1 MIYEEA
7 VVLSQ
12 PFDEV
17 VKAVREALGE
27 QGFGVLTEIDLQAT
41 LKAKVGTEIDEY
53 LILGAC
59 NPALASRAVQAM
71 PQIGALLPC
80 NVIVRQTERGVA
92 VEALDPGLMATITED
107 DAMVPIATEAR
118 TLIGNALSA
127 LMA

>member
-1 MIYEEA
+1 MIYEE
-7 VVLSQ
+7 VVLLKQ

-17 VKAVREALGE
+17 VTDVRAALAD
-27 QGFGVLTEIDLQAT
+27 QGFGVLTEIDLKET
-41 LKAKVGTEIDEY
+41 LKAKVGTEIDRH

-59 NPALASRAVQAM
+59 NPRLASRAVQAM

-80 NVIVRQTERGVA
+80 NVVVRETEAGVA
-92 VEALDPGLMATITED
+92 VEALDPGLMATISDSE
-107 DAMVPIATEAR
+107 AMIPIADEAR

>member
-7 VVLSQ
+7 VILDQ
-12 PFDEV
+12 PFDDV
-17 VKAVREALGE
+17 VSAVRVAFAE

-41 LKAKVGTEIDEY
+41 LKAKAATDIDRY

-59 NPALASRAVQAM
+59 NPALASRAVQVV

-80 NVIVRQTERGVA
+80 NVIVRETSGGVA
-92 VEALDPGLMATITED
+92 VEALDPGLMASISDND
-107 DAMVPIATEAR
+107 DMRPIADEAR
-118 TLIGNALSA
+118 VLVGNALSS